1 MNDIKKKQLWNPLG
15 DKPQDEKIVGG
26 NPTGMLNFNQSRY
39 PWADKIFK
47 QMLDNTWFPEEVATT
62 NEKKAYQSLDK
73 KQQRMFDLVFS
84 QLSFNDSL
92 QAENLIDNL
101 NGYITNKVVNACLC
115 RQAFEEVLHSKS
127 YAVLLSDAVE
137 DNTTIFELYR
147 TDEKLREKNGK
158 IAESYSKLNDG
169 EVTTAKLFF
178 SLVANQLLEGIYF
191 LSGFASIYMLSD
203 TMRGSADMI
212 AFIHRDEETHLAL
225 FQNIIKTFIRENP
238 DEPWFLYRAQV
249 NNMFDEA
256 YILETEWMKYAMG
269 GMVNDAQIEATVAYF
284 CRKRAKAIGM
294 YDEEEDR
301 FGHGYKTT
309 LVKKLESFGTFND
322 TKTNFFEGNVK
333 NYSKGSLS
341 FDEGWDDM
349 SITEGSTKRQPRYE
363 DAIAQLDKG
372 ARKEVEEAV
381 DRSDECVGCQ

>member
-1 MNDIKKKQLWNPLG
+1 MVKKKLWNPDG
-15 DKPQDEKIVGG
+15 DEALEETLVGG
-26 NPTGMLNFNQSRY
+26 NPTGMLNFNASRY
-39 PWADKIFK
+39 SWADKIFK
-47 QMLDNTWFPEEVATT
+47 QMLDNTWFPEEVDTSG
-62 NEKKAYQSLDK
+62 EKKSYQLLDK
-73 KQQRMFDLVFS
+73 QQQRMYDLVFS

-92 QAENLIDNL
+92 QAENLIDNV
-101 NGYITNKVVNACLC
+101 NGFITNKVVNACLT

-127 YAVLLSDAVE
+127 YAVLLADAVE
-137 DNTTIFELYR
+137 DNTKVFNLYKD
-147 TDEKLREKNGK
+147 DEVLREKNSK
-158 IAESYSKLNDG
+158 ISAAYDKLAES
-169 EVTTAKLFF
+169 EVTLASIFF
-178 SLVANQLLEGIYF
+178 AMVANQLLEGIYF

-225 FQNIIKTFIRENP
+225 FQNMIKTFIREHP
-238 DEPWFLYRAQV
+238 SEPWFMYRAQV

-256 YILETEWMKYAMG
+256 YELETEWMKYAMG
-269 GMVNDAQIEATVAYF
+269 GLINDGQIEATVAYF
-284 CRKRAKAIGM
+284 CKKRAKAIGM

-333 NYSKGSLS
+333 NYSKGSLAW
-341 FDEGWDDM
+341 EDDWGTM
-349 SITEGSTKRQPRYE
+349 DRKTNFNVKQQSYE
-363 DAIAQLDKG
+363 DAVKSIGDE
-372 ARKEVEEAV
+372 REEETAV